1 MPQSMFTDEERK
13 AHVKKAHESEGTI
26 LAYEDQNKLKRGTIN
41 NWNRAFQV
49 VDKKRGPLAEKSVKE
64 LKEIIFQQEIQIKK
78 ALLRTIKKNKETL
91 CSLA

>member
-1 MPQSMFTDEERK
+1 MPSSQFTDEEKR
-13 AHVKKAHESEGTI
+13 AHVEKAHESKTI
-26 LAYEDQNKLKRGTIN
+26 VAYEDQNKLTRGTIN

-49 VDKKRGPLAEKSVKE
+49 VDKKRGPLAEKSVRE